1 MLITQKCRYG
11 LRAVLELA
19 KRDGQGL
26 VKTADIAKAQA
37 IPPRFLEVILGE
49 LRQGGFVTS
58 RRGASGGYTLARA
71 VSDLTVGEV
80 IYFLQGGLA
89 GLHCVGSG
97 GKDACPLDGRCA
109 FVELWEETAQ
119 AVSSIYDRTTFAD
132 LVERDRQKR
141 GDYVETYSI

>member
-37 IPPRFLEVILGE
+37 VPPRFLEVILGQ
-49 LRQGGFVTS
+49 LKQGGFVTS
-58 RRGASGGYTLARA
+58 RRGAGGGYTLARA

-80 IYFLQGGLA
+80 IHFLQGGIA

-97 GKDACPLDGRCA
+97 GKAECPLDGRCA
-109 FVELWEETAQ
+109 FAELWEETAQ
-119 AVSSIYDRTTFAD
+119 AVSSVCDRTTFAD
-132 LVERDRQKR
+132 LMQRDRQKR
-141 GDYVETYSI
+141 GDYVATYSI

>member
-37 IPPRFLEVILGE
+37 IPPRFLEVILGQ
-49 LRQGGFVTS
+49 LKQGGFVKS
-58 RRGASGGYTLARA
+58 RRGASGGYTLARPA
-71 VSDLTVGEV
+71 SDLTLGEA
-80 IYFLQGGLA
+80 ISFLQGNVAL
-89 GLHCVGSG
+89 LHCVGAQGRS
-97 GKDACPLDGRCA
+97 DCPLVGGCA
-109 FVELWEETAQ
+109 FEQLWEETGQ
-119 AVSSIYDRTTFAD
+119 AISSVFGRTTFAD

-141 GDYVETYSI
+141 GDHLATYSI